1 MKMSIRNLLLS
12 GSVLPVLLAVAGCG
26 PEQYKNDKTP
36 VDQFGQRANSGQPV
50 YTPPPNIPGVTAPKP
65 GGAGGPGGP
74 GGIPSGAPG
83 APGGAPYSPPMG
95 TGVPKGR

>member
-1 MKMSIRNLLLS
+1 MKMSIRALLIS
-12 GSVLPVLLAVAGCG
+12 GAVLPIILAASGCG
-26 PEQYKNDKTP
+26 PEQYKSDKST

-65 GGAGGPGGP
+65 GGGGPGG
-74 GGIPSGAPG
+74 GPG

-95 TGVPKGR
+95 TGVPGGK